1 MVDFLLNTMNE
12 RRQWN
17 DIFKVLKGK
26 KTVNLEFYIYLVK
39 ISIKV
44 KEK

>member
-1 MVDFLLNTMNE
+1 MVDFSLNTMNE

-17 DIFKVLKGK
+17 DVFKVLKGK
-26 KTVNLEFYIYLVK
+26 KPVNLEFYIYLVK
-39 ISIKV
+39 ISIKG